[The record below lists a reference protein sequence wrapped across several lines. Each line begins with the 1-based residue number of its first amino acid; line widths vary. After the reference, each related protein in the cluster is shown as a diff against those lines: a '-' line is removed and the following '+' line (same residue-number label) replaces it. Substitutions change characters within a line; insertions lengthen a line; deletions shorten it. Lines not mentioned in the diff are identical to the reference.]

1 MAGLNGWALMIIM
14 MMMKPLFELDKPANL
29 CIINCL
35 RSVDLALD
43 CGASKEKNFIYIKD
57 FIPARNTTVE

>member
-1 MAGLNGWALMIIM
+1 MMMLM

-29 CIINCL
+29 CIISCL

-43 CGASKEKNFIYIKD
+43 CVALKEQNFIYIKD